1 MRARPRADAGPKTY
15 RKARWLWIGFAL
27 AALLS
32 SGMFAEPA
40 AARNTRYLLKI
51 DDVKQDPRYAENVPR
66 DVAFYFAGQAHPA
79 PQSSYGEVVTNRKG
93 NSFGRPDEEACRWTM
108 ISALKQLHQRARE
121 LGGDAVIDIVSYYR
135 KQVYSSETE
144 YECHAG
150 GFVAGVA
157 LKGTIVKLGK

>member
-1 MRARPRADAGPKTY
+1 MIKGNLLRMTV
-15 RKARWLWIGFAL
+15 LL
-27 AALLS
+27 AVVLG
-32 SGMFAEPA
+32 SGVPAEPA

-51 DDVKQDPRYAENVPR
+51 DDVKKDPRYAENVPS
-66 DVAFYFAGQAHPA
+66 DVAFYFAGQPHPA
-79 PQSSYGEVVTNRKG
+79 PVEDFGEVVTNRKG
-93 NSFGRPDEEACRWTM
+93 NSFGRPDEEACTWTM
-108 ISALKQLHQRARE
+108 ISAMKQLNQRARE
-121 LGGDAVIDIVSYYR
+121 LGGDAVIGIVSYYR

>member
-1 MRARPRADAGPKTY
+1 MVHSIR
-15 RKARWLWIGFAL
+15 RWTVLLLVAL
-27 AALLS
+27 SLNWVA
-32 SGMFAEPA
+32 AEPA

-51 DDVKQDPRYAENVPR
+51 DDVKKDPRYAENVPN

-79 PQSSYGEVVTNRKG
+79 PVKDFGEVVTNRKG
-93 NSFGRPDEEACRWTM
+93 NSFGRPDEEACAYTM
-108 ISALKQLHQRARE
+108 ISALKQLNQRAHE
-121 LGGDAVIDIVSYYR
+121 LGGDAVIGIVSYYR

>member
-1 MRARPRADAGPKTY
+1 MPGTPSRR
-15 RKARWLWIGFAL
+15 LWIGFAL

-32 SGMFAEPA
+32 NGMFAEPA
-40 AARNTRYLLKI
+40 TARNTRYLLKI
-51 DDVKQDPRYAENVPR
+51 EDVKHDSRYVENVQD
-66 DVAFYFAGQAHPA
+66 DVAFYFAGQSHPA
-79 PQSSYGEVVTNRKG
+79 PATDYGEVVTNRKG
-93 NSFGRPDEEACRWTM
+93 NSFGRPDEDACRYTM
-108 ISALKQLHQRARE
+108 ISALKQLQIRARE

-135 KQVYSSETE
+135 KQVYSSQTE